1 MDEVSQEVERFVD
14 CIQNASK
21 SSDDVNMAAASDGDA
36 ETAELT
42 VEFAPHSASTNVTP
56 LMSRGKVSFLYAPA
70 PDYNYKLRSR
80 DTDGG
85 ARADSGDGGG
95 ARADSDNGDAP
106 SLPESSCIEDLCNPD
121 DDDVTGDGS
130 TKCVRACCHLASE
143 MLRMYL
149 EGAHADVV
157 LEARGQRY
165 MAHRSVHGGLG
176 K

>member
-21 SSDDVNMAAASDGDA
+21 SSDDVNMAATSDGDA

-42 VEFAPHSASTNVTP
+42 VEFAPHSAITNVTP
-56 LMSRGKVSFLYAPA
+56 LISRGKVSFLYAPA

-85 ARADSGDGGG
+85 ARADS
-95 ARADSDNGDAP
+95 ADGDAP